1 MGLSTATGKS
11 LSKYLTDY
19 VVFDLETT
27 GLSTEYEEVIEVS
40 AIKVI
45 NGVIADEFSTL
56 VNPQKPIPQVASEV
70 NNITDSMVK
79 DAMPFDVVLKDFL
92 GFVGDMTLV
101 GHNIERFDLKF
112 IYRDCM
118 RYFGKT
124 LGNDYVDTLKLA
136 RSFRPDLTSRSLG
149 VLADL
154 YGISTQGAHRALADC
169 KMNQKVYEC
178 LAKEMDPDVMA
189 SRGIK
194 VCSKCG
200 SPMKQRSGKYGK
212 FYGCCAYP
220 ECRNTEKIKLER

>member
-1 MGLSTATGKS
+1 MGLSITTGKS
-11 LSKYLTDY
+11 LNKYLTDY

-27 GLSTEYEEVIEVS
+27 GLSTEIEDVIEVS
-40 AIKVI
+40 AIKVV
-45 NGVIADEFSTL
+45 NGEIVDEFSTL
-56 VNPQKPIPQVASEV
+56 VNPQRPIPKVASEV

-79 DAMPFDVVLKDFL
+79 DAMPFDVVLKDFI
-92 GFVGDMTLV
+92 GFIGNMTLV
-101 GHNIERFDLKF
+101 GHNIERFDLQF

-136 RSFRPDLTSRSLG
+136 RSYRPDLKSRSLG
-149 VLADL
+149 VLAEL
-154 YGISTQGAHRALADC
+154 YGISTLGAHRALADC

-178 LAKEMDPDVMA
+178 LANEMDPEVMV

-200 SPMKQRSGKYGK
+200 SPMKQRDGKYGK

-220 ECRNTEKIKLER
+220 ECKNTEDIK